1 VGDAGDG
8 LSPVRSLTVIYD
20 PTCPLCRKAAT
31 WLFAQPAYV
40 DVRFCAAGSPA
51 ARATF
56 PTLDHEATRN
66 QLTVVGDGGEV
77 YYDERGWLMCLWAT
91 KRYRGVALRMAT
103 PEGARESAKRFV
115 LWVSRHR
122 KGLGSLVA

>member
-1 VGDAGDG
+1 M
-8 LSPVRSLTVIYD
+8 RSITVLYD
-20 PTCPLCRKAAT
+20 PTCPLCRKAAS
-31 WLFAQPAYV
+31 WLAEQPKYV
-40 DVRFCAAGSPA
+40 SIVFCAAGSPA
-51 ARATF
+51 AWAAF

-91 KRYRGVALRMAT
+91 KKYRATALRFSS
-103 PEGARESAKRFV
+103 PGGQEQAKRFV

-122 KGLGSLVA
+122 RALGTVVG

>member
-1 VGDAGDG
+1 M
-8 LSPVRSLTVIYD
+8 RSLTVLYD

-31 WLFAQPAYV
+31 WLNEQPKYV
-40 DVRFCAAGSPA
+40 YVRFCAAGSPA
-51 ARATF
+51 ARAAF
-56 PTLDHEATRN
+56 PTLDHEITRN

-91 KRYRGVALRMAT
+91 RRYRGVALRMAT

-115 LWVSRHR
+115 VWVSRHR
-122 KGLGSLVA
+122 KGLGRLA